1 MQTIEI
7 SEEVLRKIEDL
18 CREGGYDSL
27 DAWLE
32 AAVDSQLTTLRL
44 SKAEKIA
51 GRVSEGLRERGH
63 TEDEILKDF
72 EVFRERLRGDGD
84 PA

>member
-7 SEEVLRKIEDL
+7 SDELLSKIEGL

-32 AAVDSQLTTLRL
+32 AAVDIQFTSLRQ

-51 GRVSEGLRERGH
+51 ARVSDGLRERGH
-63 TEDEILKDF
+63 TEDEILRDF
-72 EVFRERLRGDGD
+72 ELFRERLSRNADS
-84 PA
+84 A